1 MSDYDPKYRDPNRLQ
16 DLERSD
22 YQVERE
28 AGGYWGWII
37 GGVAALAL
45 IIAAVGYSR
54 DNSQTADIGATTD
67 TGAAT
72 TGSNAPMSTPANPR
86 RTTPPTANAPA
97 NPPSTTG
104 QSSQ

>member
-1 MSDYDPKYRDPNRLQ
+1 MSDYDPRYRDPNRLQ

-54 DNSQTADIGATTD
+54 DNSQTADTGAT
-67 TGAAT
+67 T

-86 RTTPPTANAPA
+86 RTTPPTANAPT